1 MYNKPLV
8 LTIILVVLAG
18 LIAPFIYAR
27 ISAGAAGPP
36 RLAPPPGGEK
46 QCVESKEYMR
56 EHHVDVLIRWRD
68 SSVREGKLKYV
79 ASSGKEYVMG
89 LTTTCIGCHSNKA
102 DFCDRCHDYAS
113 VHPRC
118 WDCHTFPEKGDKAK

>member
-118 WDCHTFPEKGDKAK
+118 WDCHTFPEKGDRAK

>member
-1 MYNKPLV
+1 MYNKPLI
-8 LTIILVVLAG
+8 LTIIMVVLAG
-18 LIAPFIYAR
+18 LAVPVIYAR
-27 ISAGAAGPP
+27 MGIGAAGPP

-56 EHHVDVLIRWRD
+56 EHHVDLLMRWRD
-68 SSVREGKLKYV
+68 SRVREGTLKYV
-79 ASSGKEYVMG
+79 ASDGREYVMG

-118 WDCHTFPEKGDKAK
+118 WDCHTFPEKGDTAK